1 MAEQERLSAHL
12 ALEPFGDHAM
22 RLKQLAD
29 LVVQR
34 TA

>member
-1 MAEQERLSAHL
+1 MAEQERLAAHL
-12 ALEPFGDHAM
+12 ALRPFGNRAE
-22 RLKQLAD
+22 RLLQLAD